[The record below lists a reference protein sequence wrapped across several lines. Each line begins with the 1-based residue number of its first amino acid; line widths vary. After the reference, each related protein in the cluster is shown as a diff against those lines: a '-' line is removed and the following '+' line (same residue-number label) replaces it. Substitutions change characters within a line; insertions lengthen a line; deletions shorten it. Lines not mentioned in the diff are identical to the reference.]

1 MTPEERA
8 YIRYRLARAREA
20 LDEARLLL
28 EADHLATAVTRIYY
42 ACFYAVSALLFSEGL
57 SSTKHSG
64 VRALFDQHWVKPGR
78 ISKELGRFY
87 RDMFERRQES
97 DYADLVSYDPK
108 EVSGWLA
115 QARTFVEEISRQ
127 VEHKLKEEDQYDKQP

>member
-8 YIRYRLARAREA
+8 YINHRLGRAREA
-20 LDEARLLL
+20 LDEAKLLL
-28 EADHLATAVTRIYY
+28 DAGHLATAVTRIYY
-42 ACFYAVSALLFSEGL
+42 ACFYAVSALLLTEGR

-64 VRALFDQHWVKPGR
+64 VRALFDQHWVKSGR

-97 DYADLVSYDPK
+97 DYADLVSYKPA
-108 EVSGWLA
+108 EVSEWLE
-115 QARTFVEEISRQ
+115 QSRGFVKQ
-127 VEHKLKEEDQYDKQP
+127 VSQEAEKKLKEEENQDG

>member
-1 MTPEERA
+1 VTPEERA
-8 YIRYRLARAREA
+8 YIRYRLGRAREA
-20 LDEARLLL
+20 LEEAKLLL

-42 ACFYAVSALLFSEGL
+42 ACFYVVSALLLSEGK

-78 ISKELGRFY
+78 VSKELGRFY

-97 DYADLVSYDPK
+97 DYVDLISYK
-108 EVSGWLA
+108 REEVSGWLT
-115 QARTFVEEISRQ
+115 QARTFVEEISKR
-127 VEHKLKEEDQYDKQP
+127 VEEKLKEAEAGDEH